1 MRLLELYQ
9 EQIIASSVI
18 LAVAIIIRW
27 SLIKVVK
34 KTAAITHILDRRTN
48 LVVKYMSIL
57 ISILTI
63 ISLFVVWGV
72 KTHNVIA
79 ALSAVITVIGI
90 AFFAQWSILSNITA
104 GMIVFFS
111 FPFRIGDYIKIDDAD
126 HSVEGEIL
134 DIRAFHTILRNQ
146 EKIITTYPNT
156 LLLQRAVSILPDGFI
171 RTDSAKIEV
180 FTD

>member
-9 EQIIASSVI
+9 EQLIASAAI
-18 LAVAIIIRW
+18 LIVAVIIRW

-48 LVVKYMSIL
+48 LVIKYMSIL
-57 ISILTI
+57 ITILTV
-63 ISLFVVWGV
+63 ISLLVVWGV

-111 FPFRIGDYIKIDDAD
+111 FPFRIGDYIKIDDGE
-126 HSVEGEIL
+126 HSVEGEIM
-134 DIRAFHTILRNQ
+134 DIRAFHTILRNR

-156 LLLQRAVSILPDGFI
+156 LLLQKAVSILPNESVLDH
-171 RTDSAKIEV
+171 TVKIKE

>member
-9 EQIIASSVI
+9 EEVIATTVI
-18 LAVAIIIRW
+18 LFTAVVVRW

-34 KTAAITHILDRRTN
+34 KTAAITHILDRRAN
-48 LVVKYMSIL
+48 LVIKYLGIL
-57 ISILTI
+57 ITILTVI
-63 ISLFVVWGV
+63 ALFVVWGV
-72 KTHNVIA
+72 KAQNVIA
-79 ALSAVITVIGI
+79 ALSAVVTVIGI

-111 FPFRIGDYIKIDDAD
+111 FPFKIGDYIKVEDTD

-134 DIRAFHTILRNQ
+134 DIRAFHTLIRSTTG
-146 EKIITTYPNT
+146 IITTYPNN
-156 LLLQRAVSILPDGFI
+156 LLLQKGVSILPVPP
-171 RTDSAKIEV
+171 IERE

>member
-9 EQIIASSVI
+9 EELVASAVIIVT
-18 LAVAIIIRW
+18 AIITRW
-27 SLIKVVK
+27 SLLKVIK

-48 LVVKYMSIL
+48 LVIKYMSIL
-57 ISILTI
+57 ITILTV

-72 KTHNVIA
+72 KAHNVIA
-79 ALSAVITVIGI
+79 ALSAVVTVIGI

-104 GMIVFFS
+104 GMIIFFS
-111 FPFRIGDYIKIDDAD
+111 FPFKIGDYIKVEDSD

-134 DIRAFHTILRNQ
+134 DVRAFHTLIRSTTG
-146 EKIITTYPNT
+146 IITTYPNN
-156 LLLQRAVSILPDGFI
+156 LLLQKAVSILP
-171 RTDSAKIEV
+171 RPSLETE

>member
-9 EQIIASSVI
+9 EQIIASAAI
-18 LAVAIIIRW
+18 LIVAIIIRW
-27 SLIKVVK
+27 SLIKVIK
-34 KTAAITHILDRRTN
+34 KTAVITQILDRRAN
-48 LVVKYMSIL
+48 LVIKYMSIL
-57 ISILTI
+57 ITILSV

-90 AFFAQWSILSNITA
+90 AFFAQWSILSNITV

-156 LLLQRAVSILPDGFI
+156 LLLQRAVSILPNGFI
-171 RTDSAKIEV
+171 STKSVDIKEITD
-180 FTD
+180 